1 MGENKDK
8 SFSGRKVF
16 FINPNLAVENSLIA
30 RLQTM
35 EYEVYTI
42 KDYRTAKNLFAKI
55 KEGICFVSPD
65 SVLNKNGWRNFIKY
79 FENDETYKDFDFG
92 VLSEMI
98 PENKKEEFT
107 KDLKL
112 SAGFF
117 STLGNEDTVRNLVKS
132 LDKLE
137 AKGMRKYIR
146 VSCLADTKS
155 ELYWFT
161 KDKKMFRCKLI
172 DLSTAGIA
180 AKLPLSQA
188 KAVFVNQLISDATL
202 VLAGKQLP
210 VCVKVSGIKAANDV
224 LLVIMMYGMD
234 TPVSTQNQI
243 RSYVNEKLKL
253 DLEWQMRDLAPD
265 KTKYETKEK

>member
-1 MGENKDK
+1 MNEQNDK
-8 SFSGRKVF
+8 SISGRKVF
-16 FINPNLAVENSLIA
+16 FINPNLDIENSVIT

-35 EYEVYTI
+35 EYEVYAL
-42 KDYRTAKNLFAKI
+42 KDFRIAKNLFAALKD
-55 KEGICFVSPD
+55 GICFVCPD
-65 SVLNKNGWRNFIKY
+65 SEMTKEGWRNFIK
-79 FENDETYKDFDFG
+79 FLESDETYKDFDIG
-92 VLSEMI
+92 VISEMI
-98 PENKKEEFT
+98 PENKKSEFT

-117 STLGNEDTVRNLVKS
+117 SVLQADDMVRNLVKTLDS
-132 LDKLE
+132 LQ

-146 VSCLADTKS
+146 VSCLDDQKS

-172 DLSTAGIA
+172 DLSTVGIA
-180 AKLPLSQA
+180 AKLPSSQA
-188 KAVFVNQLISDATL
+188 KAVFVNQLISDATI

-210 VCVKVSGIKAANDV
+210 VAVKVSGIKGANDV

-253 DLEWQMRDLAPD
+253 DLDRHIKGLALD
-265 KTKYETKEK
+265 KRNYEILEK

>member
-1 MGENKDK
+1 MEKNSR
-8 SFSGRKVF
+8 SFSGRKIF

-35 EYEVYTI
+35 EYEVYTL
-42 KDYRTAKNLFAKI
+42 KDYRAAKNLFAKI
-55 KEGICFVSPD
+55 KDGICFISPD
-65 SVLNKNGWRNFIKY
+65 SEMDKNGWKNFIKY
-79 FENDETYKDFDFG
+79 FENDETYKNFDFG
-92 VLSEMI
+92 IVSEMI

-112 SAGFF
+112 TAGFF
-117 STLGNEDTVRNLVKS
+117 STLVNEDTVRNLIKS

-137 AKGMRKYIR
+137 AKGMRKNIR
-146 VSCLADTKS
+146 VNCIADQKS

-202 VLAGKQLP
+202 VLDGKQLP
-210 VCVKVSGIKAANDV
+210 VCVKVTGIKAANDI
-224 LLVIMMYGMD
+224 LLVIMMYGMNS
-234 TPVSTQNQI
+234 PVSTQNQI

-253 DLEWQMRDLAPD
+253 NLEQQIRTLAPD
-265 KTKYETKEK
+265 KTKYESVEK

>member
-1 MGENKDK
+1 MAENDK
-8 SFSGRKVF
+8 SISGRKVF
-16 FINPNLAVENSLIA
+16 FINPNISVEGSVIS

-35 EYEVYTI
+35 EYEVYAL
-42 KDYRTAKNLFAKI
+42 KDYRIAKNLFAALKD
-55 KEGICFVSPD
+55 GICFICPD
-65 SVLNKNGWRNFIKY
+65 SQMSKEGWRNFIK
-79 FENDETYKDFDFG
+79 FLETDETYKDFDIG
-92 VLSEMI
+92 VVSEMI
-98 PENKKEEFT
+98 SENKQGEFT

-112 SAGFF
+112 AAGFF
-117 STLGNEDTVRNLVKS
+117 SMLGNESTVRNLVKS
-132 LDKLE
+132 LDKLK

-146 VSCLADTKS
+146 VNCMDDQKA

-180 AKLPLSQA
+180 VKLPLSQA

-253 DLEWQMRDLAPD
+253 SLERQIRNLAPD
-265 KTKYETKEK
+265 KTKYDAEEK